1 MTALAHELIE
11 REKRERTG
19 YLELGNCGLTE
30 LPDLSELEWLET
42 LIVSNRWWDEE
53 KRQWVDGMNT
63 GERNRITT
71 SPIHS
76 LPTGLRKVILG
87 GDYYEKWLISDGRF
101 LEKLTGLTTLY
112 LRYNEIRDWQFLEE
126 LTGLT
131 NLYLN
136 YSKISDWR
144 FLEKLTGLTTL
155 DLSYSPISDWR
166 FLEKLTG
173 LTVLHLRSNQISDGR
188 FLKKLTGLTSLD
200 LSSNQISDGRFLE
213 KLTGLTTLYLNS
225 NQISDGRFLENL
237 RGLTTLDLRYNKIRD
252 IEPLR
257 PLIKK
262 GVTTNLKDYGGQ
274 GISLDANPL
283 THPPLE
289 TVAQGNVAILEY
301 FRQKEQQ
308 GARPLLEA
316 KLVLLGDGRAGKTS
330 LASRLLRQPLPTE
343 ADRTQGVDIIIGEY
357 HFPVGEGD
365 FKLHIWDFAGQD
377 KYKPLHQFF
386 YTEGAVYVMVA
397 DSGNTKTD
405 FNDWLQTADLFGEG
419 SPLVLALNEFREGM
433 GYGSFD
439 EERWRE
445 QFPKLL
451 REVHLVNLL
460 SEQGF
465 PALEKCI
472 QYHAEQLSHS
482 KVEYPNNW
490 ADIRAEL
497 ERRRGE
503 NYISREEFFNIC
515 RENKLPER
523 DSALILSGILHRIG
537 VCLHYQKSELLSQHV
552 ILKNEWATQAV
563 YKILEDQQ
571 VAEVKKG
578 FFDWADLRR
587 IWAEDSYAGM
597 RPQLLELMQQFKMAY
612 PLPQGKEF
620 VTPPLLPPAPPA
632 DWELPASPSTI
643 EMLVEYKFLPKAL
656 MTQFIVSRHADI
668 DRGRTLVWRN
678 GAVLRW
684 SADTLAEV
692 KAFKSR
698 GRDAF
703 YIRSQGHER
712 RGLLTA
718 ILKTLRELH
727 SEYKGI
733 EAYEIVPCPCSVCRT
748 KQEESQRH
756 FFDFANLQNRLEKG
770 RRTVECDKSLEEVDL
785 LQLMGDLLVF
795 QHLGVG
801 QRVVLGEVR
810 PPVGSAGATQSRPG
824 TQTPPQTLRIFLAS
838 SEELAEERKQLR
850 QFLSERN
857 DRFQETGRGI
867 YLKLENWE
875 AMSSAMSATRKQDD
889 YNRRV
894 LESDVFICLAHTKVG
909 RYTEE
914 EFDVAWAAFQQNEK
928 PRRILTFFK
937 TDGVDPL
944 SVQPSLAAFH
954 KKLSETLRHFPEPY
968 AGYAALE
975 GKVWKELE
983 AFLDKM

>member
-1 MTALAHELIE
+1 MTALAHQLIE

-19 YLELGNCGLTE
+19 YLDLGYCGLTE

-42 LIVSNRWWDEE
+42 LIVSNKWFDLE
-53 KRQWVDGMNT
+53 RQVWVARYASN
-63 GERNRITT
+63 RNEITT
-71 SPIHS
+71 SPVHPLPIS
-76 LPTGLRKVILG
+76 LKKLVLG
-87 GDYYEKWLISDGRF
+87 GGFPEPWSIRDWSFLQKLTNLTALYLRNNQINDLRF
-101 LEKLTGLTTLY
+101 LEKLTNLKILD
-112 LRYNEIRDWQFLEE
+112 LHDNQINDVRFLQK
-126 LTGLT
+126 LT
-131 NLYLN
+131 NLV
-136 YSKISDWR
+136 
-144 FLEKLTGLTTL
+144 TL
-155 DLSYSPISDWR
+155 DLHDNKIS
-166 FLEKLTG
+166 
-173 LTVLHLRSNQISDGR
+173 N
-188 FLKKLTGLTSLD
+188 
-200 LSSNQISDGRFLE
+200 
-213 KLTGLTTLYLNS
+213 
-225 NQISDGRFLENL
+225 GRFLENL
-237 RGLTTLDLRYNKIRD
+237 THLATLDLSNNRIKSGRFLENFTHLTTLDLRNNQISDGAFLENLNQLNTLHIHGNPIQSPPKVVLEEGLPAIR
-252 IEPLR
+252 
-257 PLIKK
+257 
-262 GVTTNLKDYGGQ
+262 
-274 GISLDANPL
+274 
-283 THPPLE
+283 
-289 TVAQGNVAILEY
+289 EY
-301 FRQKEQQ
+301 FEQKRKTN
-308 GARPLLEA
+308 ARPLLEA

-357 HFPVGEGD
+357 HFPVAEGD

-397 DSGNTKTD
+397 DSGNAGTD
-405 FNDWLQTADLFGEG
+405 FNDWLQTAELFGED
-419 SPLVLALNEFREGM
+419 SPLVVALNEFRDGI
-433 GYGSFD
+433 GRGAFD
-439 EERWRE
+439 EERWRK
-445 QFPKLL
+445 QFPNLL

-460 SEQGF
+460 SQKGF
-465 PALEKCI
+465 PELERCLR
-472 QYHAEQLSHS
+472 YLAEQLPHV

-490 ADIRAEL
+490 AAIRAEL
-497 ERRRGE
+497 ERRRDE
-503 NYISREEFFNIC
+503 NYISLQEYCRIC
-515 RENKLPER
+515 RDNDLPER
-523 DSALILSGILHRIG
+523 DSVLILSDILHKIG
-537 VCLHYQKSELLSQHV
+537 VCLHYQKSDLLHQYV
-552 ILKNEWATQAV
+552 ILKNEWATGAV
-563 YKILEDQQ
+563 YKILEDRQ

-587 IWAEDSYAGM
+587 IWADDSYAEM
-597 RPQLLELMQQFKMAY
+597 RPQLLELMRQFKMAY
-612 PLPQGKEF
+612 PLPNGKEF
-620 VTPPLLPPAPPA
+620 VTPPLLPPAPPT
-632 DWELPASPSTI
+632 DWDLPASPSTL

-656 MTQFIVSRHADI
+656 VTQFIVSRHADI

-727 SEYKGI
+727 SEYSGI

-748 KQEESQRH
+748 KREESQRH

-785 LQLMGDLLVF
+785 LKMMGDLLVF

-810 PPVGSAGATQSRPG
+810 PPMVQPRTV
-824 TQTPPQTLRIFLAS
+824 RIFLAS

-850 QFLSERN
+850 QYLSERN

-914 EFDVAWAAFQQNEK
+914 EFDVAWAAFQQNQK
-928 PRRILTFFK
+928 PRLVLTFFK
-937 TDGVDPL
+937 KDGVDPL
-944 SVQPSLAAFH
+944 SVQSSLAAFH
-954 KKLSETLRHFPEPY
+954 KKLSETLGHFPEPY
-968 AGYAALE
+968 AGYSALE

-983 AFLDKM
+983 AFLDEM